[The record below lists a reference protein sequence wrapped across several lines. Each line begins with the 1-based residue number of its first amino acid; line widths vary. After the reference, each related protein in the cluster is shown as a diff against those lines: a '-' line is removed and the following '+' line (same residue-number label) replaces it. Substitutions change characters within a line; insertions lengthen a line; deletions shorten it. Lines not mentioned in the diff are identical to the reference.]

1 MRVAPVQISYT
12 PRKQFLTYHA
22 RTQRFACLVCHRR
35 AGKTVATVHD
45 MQMRALCA
53 KLDRARYAY
62 IAPYLKQAKTVA
74 WDYLTQACDPL
85 RKYGCEIH
93 QSELR
98 VDYPNG

>member
-53 KLDRARYAY
+53 KLDRSRYALSMLWSKNQR
-62 IAPYLKQAKTVA
+62 A
-74 WDYLTQACDPL
+74 
-85 RKYGCEIH
+85 
-93 QSELR
+93 
-98 VDYPNG
+98 